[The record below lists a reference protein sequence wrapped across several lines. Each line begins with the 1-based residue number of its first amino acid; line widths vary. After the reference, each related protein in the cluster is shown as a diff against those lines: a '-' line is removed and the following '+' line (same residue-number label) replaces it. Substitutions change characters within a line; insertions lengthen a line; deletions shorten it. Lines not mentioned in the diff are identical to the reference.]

1 MQPLRKFKA
10 SQVRSAGYNPATYD
24 FGARGS
30 SLSASGGVDAAQFV
44 RIVIVSRRHLRKN
57 KYVDFVGEY
66 HIDLVQQYG
75 AVPII
80 VPRTEPTRQQLDAYL
95 AGGIDGVLVMEGS
108 DLGSEY
114 NPYGDMGNLPKQVA
128 EEVRAKHA
136 GDVEIDEAKDSL
148 EMRLI
153 KEKVLAEGVP
163 YLGLCRGSQMLN
175 VALGGTLYFDVC
187 AETSTSIR
195 HIDYD
200 NYDGHRHPLSV
211 LPNTPLAG
219 WFHEQ
224 FEGLEPNENAQLSV
238 NSYHHQGIRDLAKGM
253 QPLCYDP
260 DGLVE
265 GFYDPRMYDPEKG
278 KFLVG
283 LQWHPERMLEDYPGC
298 PRVYRDFVR
307 AATVHRQLMN
317 SRRGFEPQL
326 PMKYWM
332 APRYGRRRSSRAQAR
347 N

>member
-1 MQPLRKFKA
+1 MKDAPPVHQDGVPPWGGGGGGCARCRLPIGVRK
-10 SQVRSAGYNPATYD
+10 RSVFHTQAESNP
-24 FGARGS
+24 
-30 SLSASGGVDAAQFV
+30 SL
-44 RIVIVSRRHLRKN
+44 
-57 KYVDFVGEY
+57 
-66 HIDLVQQYG
+66 QYG

-187 AETSTSIR
+187 AETR
-195 HIDYD
+195 C
-200 NYDGHRHPLSV
+200 V
-211 LPNTPLAG
+211 
-219 WFHEQ
+219 
-224 FEGLEPNENAQLSV
+224 
-238 NSYHHQGIRDLAKGM
+238 
-253 QPLCYDP
+253 C
-260 DGLVE
+260 GLVQ
-265 GFYDPRMYDPEKG
+265 
-278 KFLVG
+278 V
-283 LQWHPERMLEDYPGC
+283 
-298 PRVYRDFVR
+298 
-307 AATVHRQLMN
+307 
-317 SRRGFEPQL
+317 
-326 PMKYWM
+326 
-332 APRYGRRRSSRAQAR
+332 
-347 N
+347 